1 MLSKQLFD
9 SSFHKCSPASKGAQ
23 PNPLHAR
30 RGQRRT
36 LLWVVHDG
44 SVLQPEFL
52 PRAPSLCSYQ
62 PFPSHF
68 SRAAEPLEGK
78 RLRETARVRLQHP
91 CIPPL
96 LHPSKQVPALHPAV
110 PWSLLVRPWVQ

>member
-1 MLSKQLFD
+1 MGR
-9 SSFHKCSPASKGAQ
+9 AA
-23 PNPLHAR
+23 
-30 RGQRRT
+30 
-36 LLWVVHDG
+36 
-44 SVLQPEFL
+44 VLQPEFL

-68 SRAAEPLEGK
+68 PRAAEPLEGK

-96 LHPSKQVPALHPAV
+96 LHPSGQVPALHPAV
-110 PWSLLVRPWVQ
+110 PWSLLVRPRRGCGRASSHGAVAAAEPGMEAICSFFGRR